1 MKQLIKNLG
10 SEEINFPENKLRE
23 LLRIFQFET
32 IGFIPFDSPQLI
44 KVSPIGP
51 IYLQPSP
58 KAITSPGSLSGIFY
72 SKRTL
77 EELLSCLNKL
87 KQNHQVL
94 DIIPFPNSAFKI
106 KHVEKGA
113 EPPIFPRKEEQES
126 SNELFIREN
135 GWIKKIYT
143 REILFFQL
151 EGSYT
156 KIQCELRSY
165 MLRITTKDLLQ
176 KLKSRI
182 FFQVSKSYLVNLNFL
197 TEMNQ
202 SEVRIQDYSIPLGKK
217 YRKELI
223 DHLTIL

>member
-10 SEEINFPENKLRE
+10 SGELRFPENKVRE

-32 IGFIPFDSPQLI
+32 IGFIPIDSPQLI
-44 KVSPIGP
+44 RVSPVGP
-51 IYLQPSP
+51 SFFQASSSKFSSP
-58 KAITSPGSLSGIFY
+58 DSISGIFY
-72 SKRTL
+72 SNRTL
-77 EELLSCLNKL
+77 EELLICLKKL
-87 KQNHQVL
+87 KYDHQVL
-94 DIIPFPNSAFKI
+94 DIISAPNLSAKTNQSNGDS
-106 KHVEKGA
+106 KT
-113 EPPIFPRKEEQES
+113 PIFQSEEAQDTSYEF
-126 SNELFIREN
+126 FIREN
-135 GWIKKIYT
+135 GWIKKICT
-143 REILFFQL
+143 RDILFFQL

-176 KLKSRI
+176 KLKSKI
-182 FFQVSKSYLVNLNFL
+182 FFQVSKSYLVNLNFF

-202 SEVRIQDYSIPLGKK
+202 TEVKIKEYSIPLGKK

>member
-10 SEEINFPENKLRE
+10 GGELSFPENKLRE

-32 IGFIPFDSPQLI
+32 IGFIPIDSPKLI
-44 KVSPIGP
+44 RVSSVGP
-51 IYLQPSP
+51 SYLQASSSTFSSP
-58 KAITSPGSLSGIFY
+58 DSISGIFY

-77 EELLSCLNKL
+77 EDLLSCLKKL
-87 KQNHQVL
+87 KHNHQVL
-94 DIIPFPNSAFKI
+94 DIIP
-106 KHVEKGA
+106 
-113 EPPIFPRKEEQES
+113 PPHQSVKNNQLNRDSRTPIYQTGEMEDT

-135 GWIKKIYT
+135 GWIKKIRT
-143 REILFFQL
+143 RDILFFQL

-156 KIQCELRSY
+156 KIQCEFRSY

-182 FFQVSKSYLVNLNFL
+182 FFQVSKSYLVNLNFF

-202 SEVRIQDYSIPLGKK
+202 TEVKIKDYSIPLGKK

>member
-10 SEEINFPENKLRE
+10 GGELSFPENKLRE

-32 IGFIPFDSPQLI
+32 IGFIPIDSPQLI
-44 KVSPIGP
+44 RVSPIGP
-51 IYLQPSP
+51 SYLQPSAT
-58 KAITSPGSLSGIFY
+58 AISSPGSLSGIFY

-77 EELLSCLNKL
+77 DELLSCLKKL

-94 DIIPFPNSAFKI
+94 DIISPPNQSAKNN
-106 KHVEKGA
+106 HSEGDSRV
-113 EPPIFPRKEEQES
+113 PIFQPEELEGPT
-126 SNELFIREN
+126 NELFIREN
-135 GWIKKIYT
+135 GWIKKICT
-143 REILFFQL
+143 QDILFFQL

-182 FFQVSKSYLVNLNFL
+182 FFQVSKSYLVNLNFF

-202 SEVRIQDYSIPLGKK
+202 KEVKIKDYSIPLGKK